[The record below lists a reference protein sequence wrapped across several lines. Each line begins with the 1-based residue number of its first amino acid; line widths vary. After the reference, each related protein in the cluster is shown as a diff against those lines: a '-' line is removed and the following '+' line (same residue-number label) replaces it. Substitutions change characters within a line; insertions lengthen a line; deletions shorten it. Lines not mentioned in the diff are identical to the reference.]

1 MLLIT
6 KKPRGVQPVVID
18 PQRGGLVAV
27 TRVHSYETS
36 RSGVHA
42 HCKVSAWEWCASN
55 ASWLGFQL
63 PGKCAMSKLV
73 QKQRTLIHKACLPLP
88 L

>member
-1 MLLIT
+1 MLFIT

-27 TRVHSYETS
+27 TRVRSYVFMLVAKSPHGT
-36 RSGVHA
+36 A
-42 HCKVSAWEWCASN
+42 CASN

-63 PGKCAMSKLV
+63 TGKCAMSKLV